1 MARAWEFRRLMLG
14 GTVVA
19 LPAFNSGGDPNSSIA
34 RISDA
39 AGRSGVSATDI
50 PGAPASIGIIPV
62 ATSIRSQ
69 TSTPGISS
77 GVPVPLRL
85 VMSASPA

>member
-1 MARAWEFRRLMLG
+1 MARAWEFRRLMVG

-19 LPAFNSGGDPNSSIA
+19 LPALNSGGDPNSSIA

-50 PGAPASIGIIPV
+50 PVAPASIGIIPV